1 MVPRRSRTRTLAVV
15 LTAIAGVLLCLTGC
29 ARTPDPGPLQPTPT
43 QRVQATPGGLVL
55 DGKPWWPAG
64 FNAYQLGTDWA
75 VNSGCGAEV
84 DLDAYFA
91 KLPPRALTR
100 FNVFSSF
107 AVHKRSGL
115 LDFAPLDRVFAA
127 AARHRQLV
135 LPVLA
140 GGSGDCEDG
149 RFKDR
154 EFYARGWRTPPSVN
168 QPSFAQWVET
178 AVTRWHD
185 EPSVVGWELVGEP
198 EASRCGPDSC
208 ELDART
214 CPADATA
221 VLRSFFDS
229 AGALLRSYDADR
241 PIFAGLVGGDQCGL
255 AGPGYLDVARS
266 PGIDVLDFHDYRTGR
281 GQTSGPLGSD
291 LATRVRQ
298 ARSAGKPLVV
308 NEIGIDAGSCLP
320 ATTRARA
327 FEDIIANHRA
337 LGVAGALLWAFV
349 PDPRESSCTYDIGP
363 FDPAWSVVRA
373 NIL

>member
-1 MVPRRSRTRTLAVV
+1 MLV
-15 LTAIAGVLLCLTGC
+15 TAIVGALVCLTGC
-29 ARTPDPGPLQPTPT
+29 ARTPDPGPLRPVPA
-43 QRVQATPGGLVL
+43 QRIQATPDGLVL

-64 FNAYQLGTDWA
+64 FNAYQLGTDWT
-75 VNSGCGAEV
+75 VNEGCGAEV

-100 FNVFSSF
+100 FNVYSSF
-107 AVHKRSGL
+107 AVHERSGL

-154 EFYARGWRTPPSVN
+154 AFYAGGWREQSSASRPSY
-168 QPSFAQWVET
+168 AQWVET
-178 AVTRWHD
+178 AVSRWHD

-208 ELDART
+208 DWAERA
-214 CPADATA
+214 CPADATS

-229 AGALLRSYDADR
+229 AGAMLRTFDADR

-255 AGPGYLDVARS
+255 AGPGYLEVARS
-266 PGIDVLDFHDYRTGR
+266 PGIDVLDFHDYRSGR
-281 GQTSGPLGSD
+281 GETSGPLGSD

-298 ARSAGKPLVV
+298 AHSVGKPLMV
-308 NEIGIDAGSCLP
+308 NEIGIDAGSCLST
-320 ATTRARA
+320 TTRARA
-327 FEDIIANHRA
+327 LEDIIANHRA

-349 PDPRESSCTYDIGP
+349 PNPRESACTYDIGP

-373 NIL
+373 SIR